1 MWATSASGGASSLA
15 RNAARSAPAA
25 ASAGAVRA
33 DTSTSSTGRAGGV
46 VGRGGGASS
55 TIAWALVP
63 PKPNDDTPARRGPAL
78 AGHGVSACWTRNGLA
93 AKSIVGL
100 GATKLIDG
108 GSVRVCSASAVL
120 IRLDAP
126 AAITMWP
133 TLLLS
138 EPIAQKPRSAVW
150 RRKARVRPSISIGSP
165 SGVAVPWAST

>member
-1 MWATSASGGASSLA
+1 VWATSASGGASSPA
-15 RNAARSAPAA
+15 RNPASSAPAA

-33 DTSTSSTGRAGGV
+33 DTSTSSTGRTGGV
-46 VGRGGGASS
+46 VALGGGASS

-63 PKPNDDTPARRGPAL
+63 PKPNDDTPARRGPGP
-78 AGHGVSACWTRNGLA
+78 AGHGASACCTTNGLA
-93 AKSIVGL
+93 AKSIFGL
-100 GATKLIDG
+100 GVTKLIDG

-138 EPIAQKPRSAVW
+138 EPIAQ
-150 RRKARVRPSISIGSP
+150 
-165 SGVAVPWAST
+165 